1 MKIFNI
7 YWNHY
12 QKQYFYSEDIN
23 TYTVEPCD
31 KIKKN
36 EPIKKFNRWLDK
48 FILLQNEEI
57 ENDILLI
64 IKKNFD
70 NIENIHPNNI
80 KNVLKLYKL
89 NKYYKMIP
97 SIYCHIIGFKFHINE
112 ELKLNIKKNFNIFIN
127 SIYVNTYINY
137 YFFIKSVLLY
147 YNEYILSSSI
157 PCINSLD
164 KNYEYII
171 MWNHIKNN
179 LTI

>member
-23 TYTVEPCD
+23 TYIVEPCD

-64 IKKNFD
+64 IR
-70 NIENIHPNNI
+70 INI
-80 KNVLKLYKL
+80 K
-89 NKYYKMIP
+89 I
-97 SIYCHIIGFKFHINE
+97 
-112 ELKLNIKKNFNIFIN
+112 
-127 SIYVNTYINY
+127 
-137 YFFIKSVLLY
+137 
-147 YNEYILSSSI
+147 YIL
-157 PCINSLD
+157 
-164 KNYEYII
+164 
-171 MWNHIKNN
+171 MN
-179 LTI
+179 LLCYFCTH

>member
-1 MKIFNI
+1 MKRYNI

-23 TYTVEPCD
+23 ICIIEPCD

-57 ENDILLI
+57 ENKILVI
-64 IKKNFD
+64 IKNNFD
-70 NIENIHPNNI
+70 DIKNINPNSI
-80 KNVLKLYKL
+80 KNVLKLYKM

-97 SIYCHIIGFKFHINE
+97 SIYCNILEFKFHINE
-112 ELKLNIKKNFNIFIN
+112 ELKSNIKKIFNIFIN
-127 SIYVNTYINY
+127 SFYTNTYINY

-147 YNEYILSSSI
+147 YNENKLSSSI

-171 MWNHIKNN
+171 MWNNIKKS
-179 LTI
+179 L

>member
-23 TYTVEPCD
+23 TYIVEPCD

-64 IKKNFD
+64 IRNNFD
-70 NIENIHPNNI
+70 IIDNIHPNSI

-89 NKYYKMIP
+89 NKYYKMINEVNNKLLILEND
-97 SIYCHIIGFKFHINE
+97 IYHLF
-112 ELKLNIKKNFNIFIN
+112 
-127 SIYVNTYINY
+127 T
-137 YFFIKSVLLY
+137 
-147 YNEYILSSSI
+147 
-157 PCINSLD
+157 
-164 KNYEYII
+164 NYEKTNDTIYKL
-171 MWNHIKNN
+171 KN
-179 LTI
+179 L